1 MVGIF
6 SISLNVSDI
15 KASKEFYENLGFEV
29 VPECG
34 SVEEKW
40 LMMQNGGAK
49 IGLFEGMFPNNIIT
63 FNPEDA
69 RSIYKKIRQN
79 GVKPVFQSESLKDKE
94 SGPCNFSIKDPDGN
108 QILFDQF

>member
-6 SISLNVSDI
+6 SISLNVADI
-15 KASKEFYENLGFEV
+15 EASMKFYESLGFEP
-29 VPECG
+29 VPDCG

-40 LMMQNGGAK
+40 LMMQNGDAK
-49 IGLFEGMFPNNIIT
+49 IGLFEDMFPSNIIT

-69 RSIYKKIRQN
+69 RAIYKKIREN
-79 GVKPVFQSESLKDKE
+79 GVKPIFQSESLRDEE